1 MIEEIIIATGNR
13 HKVSE
18 IKDILKDLDIKI
30 TPMTDFPD
38 YPRIVEDGKT
48 LEENA
53 AKKAREAALFFKKWA
68 IADDTGLEVPYL
80 NGEPGIF
87 SARYAGIGC
96 TYEDNN
102 KKLLSALKD
111 APPDKRS
118 AVFRCAIAISSP
130 EGETV
135 FAQGRIFGII
145 SEHAAGNKG
154 FGYDPIFFIPQ
165 QNKTFAELEEDL
177 KNKISHRALALQKA
191 KEIIKNLNK

>member
-1 MIEEIIIATGNR
+1 MIDEIIIATGNR

-18 IKDILKDLDIKI
+18 IKDILKDLDIKV

-38 YPRIVEDGKT
+38 YPRTVEDGKT

-102 KKLLSALKD
+102 KKLLSALQG

-191 KEIIKNLNK
+191 KEVIKNLNK

>member
-135 FAQGRIFGII
+135 FAQEQIFGII
-145 SEHAAGNKG
+145 SKHAAKNKG
-154 FGYDPIFFIPQ
+154 FRYDPIFFIPQ

>member
-38 YPRIVEDGKT
+38 YPRIAEDGKT

>member
-38 YPRIVEDGKT
+38 YPRIAEDGKT

-111 APPDKRS
+111 APQDKRS